1 MSAAL
6 SPKRIIGI
14 AYPGTV
20 LLDLAAPM
28 DVFHFAADTLR
39 DDTGA
44 TALPY
49 KVEIWGT
56 QIGSVP
62 SMSGIALRT
71 SGVVGDDLK
80 GVDTVLVPGAK
91 SGHPEIYRDR
101 RILDWLQSLPGKVR
115 RIAAVGSGAFVLAEA
130 GLLQGRRAT
139 THWRDTELLRRAY
152 SNVHVVKDVMFTKDG
167 PIYSSAGVAG
177 GIDLALAMV
186 EEDFGRA
193 MSLKVARRM
202 VVFLRRP
209 GDQAQLSSFLAS
221 QTRSVRF
228 GELIDW
234 IYRSLRSDLSV
245 PRLAE
250 MAAMSPRNFTRV
262 FHEELGAP
270 PAEFV
275 RAVRVE
281 VACRLIADGYETL
294 GAVSREC
301 GFASEE
307 QMRRAFQAVLRL
319 SPRDYYDRFG
329 AGRRGERTLW
339 GARSGAAAEESGVGA
354 RRLA

>member
-1 MSAAL
+1 V
-6 SPKRIIGI
+6 
-14 AYPGTV
+14 AYPGSV
-20 LLDLAAPM
+20 LFDLAAPLE
-28 DVFHFAADTLR
+28 VFHFAADLLR
-39 DDTGA
+39 EETNA
-44 TALPY
+44 LELPY
-49 KVEIWGT
+49 RVEIWGT
-56 QIGSVP
+56 RLGCVRT
-62 SMSGIALRT
+62 MSGVALT
-71 SGVVGDDLK
+71 ASSAIGDDLG
-80 GVDTVLVPGAK
+80 GVDTVLIPGAR
-91 SGHPEIYRDR
+91 SGHPEVYRDR
-101 RILDWLQSLPGKVR
+101 RLLDWAQSLPGKVR
-115 RIAAVGSGAFVLAEA
+115 RIAAVGAGAFVLAEA

-139 THWRDTELLRRAY
+139 THWRDIELLRRGY
-152 SNVHVVKDVMFTKDG
+152 SNISVLKDAMFTQDG
-167 PIYSSAGVAG
+167 PIYTSAGVAG
-177 GIDLALAMV
+177 GIDQALAMV
-186 EEDFGRA
+186 EEDFGRGV
-193 MSLKVARRM
+193 SLKVARRL
-202 VVFLRRP
+202 VVFMRRP
-209 GDQAQLSSFLAS
+209 AEQPQLSPFLAS

-228 GELIDW
+228 GDLVDW
-234 IYRSLRSDLSV
+234 IYRSLRADLSV

-307 QMRRAFQAVLRL
+307 QMRRAFQAVLKL
-319 SPRDYYDRFG
+319 SPRDYHDRFG

-339 GARSGAAAEESGVGA
+339 GARPGAAAEESGFGA